1 MAARKPTAKRQPKS
15 KKSAGAQDDGRET
28 TPNHPANT
36 TTVERTRSTDGI
48 NR

>member
-15 KKSAGAQDDGRET
+15 KSAGAQDAERET

-36 TTVERTRSTDGI
+36 TTVERTRSTDGT